1 MQPFI
6 RFVQIKNY
14 RNFKMANFQLKEKAV
29 LIGENGVGKSNL
41 LRALQLILDP
51 SFSEDD
57 RLLDESDFYEGI
69 DSPEENGEE
78 IIISI
83 YIDGYSEAKNIL
95 CQLSDATVDFDGQK
109 LLKITYK
116 YFKDIS
122 TNGKSRY
129 RYIIYK
135 GDDENNIFTYE
146 DRKFINLKV
155 IKAIRDVENE
165 MKNSKNSPL
174 TKLVKERYK
183 IKKDDLEKIS
193 KALKD
198 SGADILDLPEINDLQ
213 TQINTLFNDIV
224 SYSETF
230 NVSLKTMDIDASRI
244 LYALKP
250 LINSRDSYN
259 NSLGINNIFYIALM
273 LLLIQDNIVKTFL
286 SSEEYEAMSAEDS
299 AGILAKCYKKE
310 KGNYYLKKNITQ
322 TSIKELHEYI
332 YEHNEKPNGV
342 TILAIEEPE
351 AHLHPIYQRLLYK
364 YSVSQSNASV
374 IITTHSTHLSS
385 VAPLNS
391 IVHLLAQSDGTQ
403 VNTTANIDLD
413 EDEIADLER
422 YIDIKRGEIYLAKG
436 IIFVEG
442 IAEEYLIPR
451 FASLL
456 GEDLDKKGIIVCNIN
471 STNFVP
477 YKIFADKLGIPNAIL
492 TDGDYYY
499 MDEDK
504 KERVY
509 GGIHL
514 EDHTSFGY
522 YGNERMIELCGIIFG
537 DDFKDEIIE
546 MEVDEQ
552 DDKLQEK
559 GIFVGIHTLEIDIF
573 KKVDKSEEHDII
585 IKVFNKLTSGGTGQ
599 KSNFK
604 KNFETGR
611 FDKCL
616 NQITSSHSN
625 IGKGR
630 FAQRLAA
637 NCVESMIP
645 GYIEKAIKYVSSKVS
660 GGKIYEDGIL

>member
-1 MQPFI
+1 MQPFV
-6 RFVQIKNY
+6 RLVQIKNF
-14 RNFKMANFQLKEKAV
+14 RNFKKANFELKKKAI

-51 SFSEDD
+51 TFSEDD
-57 RLLDESDFYEGI
+57 RLLDESDFYEGLQN
-69 DSPEENGEE
+69 PAENGEE

-83 YIDGYSEAKNIL
+83 YIDSYSQAKNVL
-95 CQLSDATVDFDGQK
+95 CQLSDATVDVSGEK

-122 TNGKSRY
+122 TNGKARY
-129 RYIIYK
+129 RYIIFK
-135 GDDENNIFTYE
+135 GEDENKLFTYE
-146 DRKFINLKV
+146 DRKFLNLKV

-165 MKNSKNSPL
+165 MKSSKNSPL

-183 IKKDDLEKIS
+183 IKKEDLEKIS

-198 SGADILDLPEINDLQ
+198 SGADVLDLPEINDLQ
-213 TQINTLFNDIV
+213 AEINTLFNDIV
-224 SYSETF
+224 SYSENF
-230 NVSLKTMDIDASRI
+230 DVSLKTVDIDASRI

-259 NSLGINNIFYIALM
+259 TSLGINNIFYIALM
-273 LLLIQDNIVKTFL
+273 LLLIQDNIIKSFL
-286 SSEEYEAMSAEDS
+286 SNDEYEDMSTEDS
-299 AGILAKCYKKE
+299 TGILVKCYKKE
-310 KGNYYLKKNITQ
+310 KGNYYLKKNVTQ
-322 TSIKELHEYI
+322 ANRKELYEYI

-364 YSVSQSNASV
+364 YSVAQSNASV

-385 VAPLNS
+385 VAPLKS
-391 IVHLLAQSDGTQ
+391 IVHLLRNCNGTQ
-403 VNTTANIDLD
+403 IHTTSNIELA

-442 IAEEYLIPR
+442 IAEEYLIPQ
-451 FASLL
+451 FAALL
-456 GEDLDKKGIIVCNIN
+456 GEDLDKKGIAICNIN
-471 STNFVP
+471 STNFMP
-477 YKIFADKLGIPNAIL
+477 YKVFADKLGIPNTIL

-499 MDEDK
+499 MDEIK

-509 GGIHL
+509 GIIYSK
-514 EDHTSFGY
+514 DHKSYGY

-537 DDFKDEIIE
+537 EDFKEEIKQ
-546 MEVDEQ
+546 MNFTDQ
-552 DDKLQEK
+552 DVKLKKQ
-559 GIFVGIHTLEIDIF
+559 GIFVGANTLEVDIF
-573 KKVDKSEEHDII
+573 DALSESGDKDII
-585 IKVFNKLTSGGTGQ
+585 IKIFNKLTAGGTTQ

-604 KNFETGR
+604 KNYENGR
-611 FDKCL
+611 YDKCL

-637 NCVESMIP
+637 NCTESMIP
-645 GYIEKAIKYVSSKVS
+645 DYIKEAIKYISRKVS
-660 GGKIYEDGIL
+660 EDKIYEKGIL

>member
-14 RNFKMANFQLKEKAV
+14 RNFKAANFELKKKAI
-29 LIGENGVGKSNL
+29 LIGENGAGKSNL
-41 LRALQLILDP
+41 LRAIQLILDP
-51 SFSEDD
+51 TFSEDD
-57 RLLDESDFYEGI
+57 RLLDESDFHDGI
-69 DSPEENGEE
+69 KNPEENGEE

-95 CQLSDATVDFDGQK
+95 CQLSDATVDINGEK

-122 TNGKSRY
+122 VNGKSKY
-129 RYIIYK
+129 RYIIFK
-135 GDDENNIFTYE
+135 GDDENRLFTYE
-146 DRKFINLKV
+146 DRKFIKLKV
-155 IKAIRDVENE
+155 IRAIRDVENE

-183 IKKDDLEKIS
+183 IKKEELEKIS

-213 TQINTLFNDIV
+213 AQINKVFNDIV
-224 SYSETF
+224 SYSEIF

-259 NSLGINNIFYIALM
+259 NSLGINNIFYITLM

-286 SSEEYEAMSAEDS
+286 SNEEYEAMNTEDS
-299 AGILAKCYKKE
+299 TGILAKCYKKE

-322 TSIKELHEYI
+322 INRKELYKYI
-332 YEHNEKPNGV
+332 YEHNEKPNGA

-391 IVHLLAQSDGTQ
+391 IVHLLENSDGTQ
-403 VNTTANIDLD
+403 VNTTANINLD
-413 EDEIADLER
+413 EDEISDLER

-451 FASLL
+451 FASLI
-456 GEDLDKKGIIVCNIN
+456 GEDLDKKGIIICNIN
-471 STNFVP
+471 STNFEP
-477 YKIFADKLGIPNAIL
+477 YKIFVDKLGIPNAIL

-499 MDEDK
+499 VDNEK

-509 GGIHL
+509 GSIYS
-514 EDHTSFGY
+514 EDHKSYGY
-522 YGNERMIELCGIIFG
+522 YGNERMIELCGVIYGG
-537 DDFKDEIIE
+537 DIKNKIRQMD
-546 MEVDEQ
+546 VNEQ
-552 DDKLQEK
+552 DIKLQEK

-573 KKVDKSEEHDII
+573 DVLSNSGDKDII
-585 IKVFNKLTSGGTGQ
+585 IRIFNKLTAGATTQ

-604 KNFETGR
+604 KNFESGR

-637 NCVESMIP
+637 NCTEDMVP
-645 GYIEKAIKYVSSKVS
+645 DYIKKAIKYVSSKVS
-660 GGKIYEDGIL
+660 EGEAYERDLL

>member
-1 MQPFI
+1 M
-6 RFVQIKNY
+6 V
-14 RNFKMANFQLKEKAV
+14 NFELKQKAV

-51 SFSEDD
+51 TFSEND

-69 DSPEENGEE
+69 KNPEENGEE

-83 YIDGYSEAKNIL
+83 YIDGYSEAKNIM
-95 CQLSDATVDFDGQK
+95 CQLSDATVDINGEK

-122 TNGKSRY
+122 INGKSRY
-129 RYIIYK
+129 RYIIFK
-135 GDDENNIFTYE
+135 GDDENRLFTYE

-174 TKLVKERYK
+174 TRLIKERYK
-183 IKKDDLEKIS
+183 IKKEDLEKIS

-213 TQINTLFNDIV
+213 AQINTLFNDIV
-224 SYSETF
+224 SYSEAF
-230 NVSLKTMDIDASRI
+230 NVSLKTMDIDAARI

-286 SSEEYEAMSAEDS
+286 SNEEYESMNTEDS
-299 AGILAKCYKKE
+299 TGILAKCYKKE

-322 TSIKELHEYI
+322 ANRKELYKYI
-332 YEHNEKPNGV
+332 YEHNEKSNGV

-385 VAPLNS
+385 VVPLNS
-391 IVHLLAQSDGTQ
+391 IVHLLGNLDGTQ
-403 VNTTANIDLD
+403 ANTTVNINLE
-413 EDEIADLER
+413 EDEIEDLER

-436 IIFVEG
+436 VIFVEG
-442 IAEEYLIPR
+442 IAEEYLIPQ

-456 GEDLDKKGIIVCNIN
+456 GEDLDKKGIIICNIN
-471 STNFVP
+471 STNFLP
-477 YKIFADKLGIPNAIL
+477 YKIFVDKLGIPNAIL

-499 MDEDK
+499 MDEEK
-504 KERVY
+504 NERVY
-509 GGIHL
+509 GSIYSK
-514 EDHTSFGY
+514 DHKLFGY
-522 YGNERMIELCGIIFG
+522 YGIERMIELCGSIFG
-537 DDFKDEIIE
+537 DDIQDEIRKI
-546 MEVDEQ
+546 DFNDQ
-552 DDKLQEK
+552 DIKLQEK
-559 GIFVGIHTLEIDIF
+559 GIFVGMHTLEIDIF
-573 KKVDKSEEHDII
+573 DALFNSVDKGII
-585 IKVFNKLTSGGTGQ
+585 IEIFNKLTAGGITQ
-599 KSNFK
+599 KNNFK
-604 KNFETGR
+604 KNFEDGR

-616 NQITSSHSN
+616 NQITASHSN

-637 NCVESMIP
+637 NCTKDMIP
-645 GYIEKAIKYVSSKVS
+645 DYIEKAIKYVSSKVS
-660 GGKIYEDGIL
+660 EGGNYERDVL